1 MGLIVPVT
9 CIKLLYVRIKLS
21 YEKFCA
27 WYLLIYK
34 VFLVFM
40 TSETCVMRSPSLGDQ
55 HSVTPVAGADLYIY
69 FCLLSRFL
77 CPSF

>member
-1 MGLIVPVT
+1 MSTLTGMKAGLPGYGIVPVT

-34 VFLVFM
+34 VFLIFM
-40 TSETCVMRSPSLGDQ
+40 TSETCVMK
-55 HSVTPVAGADLYIY
+55 VT
-69 FCLLSRFL
+69 FL
-77 CPSF
+77 R